1 MSKLVFVTFLVNLVV
16 ASTTGRLQE
25 QRSEYT
31 KQAKLDDQGNVYV
44 SSDQG
49 QLIRMANAKH
59 CSEVH
64 EANDRQTVGCRSDAR

>member
-1 MSKLVFVTFLVNLVV
+1 MRKLVFVTFLVNLVV

-25 QRSEYT
+25 QQSEYT

-49 QLIRMANAKH
+49 QLIRMAN
-59 CSEVH
+59 
-64 EANDRQTVGCRSDAR
+64 G

>member
-49 QLIRMANAKH
+49 QLIRMANAG
-59 CSEVH
+59 
-64 EANDRQTVGCRSDAR
+64 A